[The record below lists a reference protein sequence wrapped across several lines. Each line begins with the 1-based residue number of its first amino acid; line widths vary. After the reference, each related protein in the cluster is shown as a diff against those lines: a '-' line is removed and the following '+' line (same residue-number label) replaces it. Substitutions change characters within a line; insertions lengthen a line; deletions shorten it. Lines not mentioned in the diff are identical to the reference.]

1 MQQWTRSRRAHN
13 FLPSRPLTN
22 TTPRDTRT
30 ESDILHTVRT
40 LCARDHLQNALSLF
54 YAASP
59 TCDSQTYATLLHT
72 CARLR
77 RLSDGQTLHNHRHHH
92 HRHNLFATN
101 HLINMY
107 AKCGS
112 LDSARKVFDEMS
124 QRNIVSWTI
133 LISGYDQHGHNE
145 ECFSLFSSM
154 VSHCAPNEFAFAS
167 VISSSCGS
175 PKRGRQVH
183 AMALKAG
190 FGGRVYV
197 GNALIT
203 MYVKSRTNSSSDDA
217 LSMFENMPAKNLV
230 TWNSMIAGFLHCGHV
245 GKCIEFFSKMHREG
259 VGFDR
264 SALVTVAACL
274 CNNNINNSS
283 DDEHFYYC
291 CQLHCLA
298 VKTGLAL
305 EVEVATALVK
315 AYAIVGGELDD
326 CYKIFAETGSEQD
339 IVSWTALITAF
350 AERKQEE
357 ALLLFRQLR
366 LQENNIDLDCYTF
379 SIAIKASAG
388 LPTENTA
395 SAIHA
400 LVIKYGFEGDVALD
414 NALIHAYARCGSI
427 HLSVQ
432 VFDCMRARDVVSWN
446 SVFKACSVHGRGRE
460 ALELFAR
467 MNVQPDAATFVALLS
482 ACSHSGLVEEGI
494 KIFDSMHA
502 VYGVIPQCDHY
513 ACMIDILGRVGR
525 LAEAETMINRMP
537 MQPDSVVWSA
547 LLGACRKHGE
557 TKMAELASKKLM
569 ELDPKNSLS
578 YVSISNAYCS
588 KGVFD
593 EAAHVR
599 KKMRKFEVRKEPG
612 LSWIEIGNKVHEFA
626 AGGRRHVQRDA
637 VYSKLEWLIG
647 KLKDM
652 GYAPERSVDLHDIE
666 EEQKEQQLYYH
677 SEKLALAFALTNADT
692 YFNGAKALRIMKNI
706 RICVDCHNFMKIA
719 SEFVQREIIVR
730 DANRFHHFKGGMCSC
745 KDYW

>member
-1 MQQWTRSRRAHN
+1 MQQWARSRRAHN
-13 FLPSRPLTN
+13 LLPSRLLTTT
-22 TTPRDTRT
+22 TTPRDTRS

-40 LCARDHLQNALSLF
+40 LCARDHLQHALSLF

-77 RLSDGQTLHNHRHHH
+77 RLSDGQYLHHH
-92 HRHNLFATN
+92 HHHHLYYHNLFATN

-107 AKCGS
+107 AKCGC
-112 LDSARKVFDEMS
+112 LDAARKVFDEMP
-124 QRNIVSWTI
+124 QRNIVSWTV
-133 LISGYDQHGHNE
+133 LISGYDQHGHSE
-145 ECFSLFSSM
+145 ECFSLFASM
-154 VSHCAPNEFAFAS
+154 VLHCRPNEFAFAS
-167 VISSSCGS
+167 VISSSCSS
-175 PKRGRQVH
+175 PERGWQVH
-183 AMALKAG
+183 AMALKMG
-190 FGGRVYV
+190 FGGCVYV

-203 MYVKSRTNSSSDDA
+203 MYFKSRTNGSEDVA
-217 LSMFENMPAKNLV
+217 LSVFENMPTKNLI
-230 TWNSMIAGFLHCGHV
+230 TWNSMIAGFQHCGFV
-245 GKCIEFFSKMHREG
+245 GKCTEFFSKMHGAG

-264 SALVTVAACL
+264 STLVSVAASL
-274 CNNNINNSS
+274 YRNNINSS

-291 CQLHCLA
+291 RQLHCLA

-315 AYAIVGGELDD
+315 AYAIVGGNLDD
-326 CYKIFAETGSEQD
+326 CYKLFAETGNEQD
-339 IVSWTALITAF
+339 IVSWTALMTAF
-350 AERKQEE
+350 AERKQDEVI
-357 ALLLFRQLR
+357 LLFHQLR
-366 LQENNIDLDCYTF
+366 LQENIDLDCYTF

-388 LPTENTA
+388 LPTESTA

-400 LVIKYGFEGDVALD
+400 TVIKYGFEGESALD

-427 HLSVQ
+427 DLSMQ
-432 VFDCMRARDVVSWN
+432 VFDCMTARDIVSWN
-446 SVFKACSVHGRGRE
+446 SVFKACSVHGRGRV

-467 MNVQPDAATFVALLS
+467 MNVQPDTATFVALLS
-482 ACSHSGLVEEGI
+482 ACSHSGLVDEGI
-494 KIFDSMHA
+494 KIFDSMQA

-525 LAEAETMINRMP
+525 LVEAEVMINRMP

-593 EAAHVR
+593 DAAHVR

-637 VYSKLEWLIG
+637 IYSKLEWLIG
-647 KLKDM
+647 NLKDK
-652 GYAPERSVDLHDIE
+652 GYVPERSVDLHDIE

-677 SEKLALAFALTNADT
+677 SEKLALAFAFTNADT
-692 YFNGAKALRIMKNI
+692 CLNGGRALRIMKNI

-719 SEFVQREIIVR
+719 SNFVQREIIVR